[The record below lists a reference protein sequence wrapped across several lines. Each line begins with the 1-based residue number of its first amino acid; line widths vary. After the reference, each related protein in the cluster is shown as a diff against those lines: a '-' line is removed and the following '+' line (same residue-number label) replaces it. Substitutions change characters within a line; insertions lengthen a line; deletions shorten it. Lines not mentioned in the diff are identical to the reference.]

1 MAEEVKKIRV
11 LSPEPELAKFLR
23 RLEEEIRIKVLP
35 PEYRDYVISW
45 IEDVGSIMRSRS
57 YLAGTVA
64 LYISYGLVTLPFA
77 VMPELKRFN
86 FVARVLGVRE

>member
-23 RLEEEIRIKVLP
+23 RLEEEIKIKVLP

-45 IEDVGSIMRSRS
+45 IEDVGMIMRSRS
-57 YLAGTVA
+57 YLAGTAA
-64 LYISYGLVTLPFA
+64 LYISYALITLPFTLA
-77 VMPELKRFN
+77 PELKEFKLLS
-86 FVARVLGVRE
+86 RVLGIR

>member
-1 MAEEVKKIRV
+1 MAEERKIR
-11 LSPEPELAKFLR
+11 LISEEPELAKILR
-23 RLEEEIRIKVLP
+23 RIQKQPRIQTLVPEEWSDWL
-35 PEYRDYVISW
+35 ISW
-45 IEDVGSIMRSRS
+45 CEDVGIIMRSRS

-86 FVARVLGVRE
+86 LVARVLGVR